1 MKPRRF
7 GRPSPATAISL
18 VALFFAISGFGIAAK
33 NAITGKDIKDG
44 TVSSKDLAKGA
55 VKAKNLA
62 KGAVGPESIAPD
74 AVTGDAIAPDAVA
87 FESLSDGATGGLVAD
102 WEREL
107 GESMPVAAQI
117 CPNGIIVYNS
127 PCPVHPNRY
136 AEAQNVTSDFTFDL
150 GGGNNCYI
158 RTKVPFSSIK
168 EGVHGGVT
176 FPPGTDIETRQG
188 VFTVTVNGTWEA
200 GTGFARVLQLRKT
213 IGSGPNA
220 GNNQFVGQLIDAPA
234 TTGQTSQSLTAHVA
248 LDFGDKLSLQVGS
261 CGPDAG
267 ADVELD
273 SVSLNLVQGIG
284 QGDSG

>member
-1 MKPRRF
+1 MKSRRF
-7 GRPSPATAISL
+7 GRPTPATAISL

-33 NAITGKDIKDG
+33 NAITSKDIKDG

-62 KGAVGPESIAPD
+62 KGAVGAESIAPD

-87 FESLSDGATGGLVAD
+87 FDSLSDGATSGLLD
-102 WEREL
+102 
-107 GESMPVAAQI
+107 AAQGPIDASIASAII
-117 CPNGIIVYNS
+117 CPNGIIS
-127 PCPVHPNRY
+127 MPPQTCPVHPNRY
-136 AEAQNVTSDFTFDL
+136 AEAQNVTSDFVANI

-168 EGVHGGVT
+168 EGIDDGVSLS
-176 FPPGTDIETRQG
+176 PGTDIETREG
-188 VFTVTVNGTWEA
+188 VYAVTVNGTWEA

-220 GNNQFVGQLIDAPA
+220 GNNVFIGELIDAPA
-234 TTGQTSQSLTAHVA
+234 TTGQTAQSLTAHVA
-248 LDFGDKLSLQVGS
+248 LDFGDKLSLQVAS

-273 SVSLNLVQGIG
+273 SVSLHLVQGIG
-284 QGDSG
+284 Y